1 MAVFL
6 DTSYILALVNT
17 ADEYHQ
23 RASKAALEA
32 RGPFVTTEAVLTEI
46 GNSLARLR
54 WRSLGV
60 AALEDCAATLRSRCF
75 QSAQS
80 CLIGQ

>member
-54 WRSLGV
+54 
-60 AALEDCAATLRSRCF
+60 
-75 QSAQS
+75 
-80 CLIGQ
+80 